1 MSLDPYFYILTLCRG
16 DIFCLLPMKTSII
29 ISLWYL
35 NILRSSQSL
44 FVEDLLKI
52 VNNIEHHS
60 ISEKKEKIRRSFVR
74 VYDSL
79 IWLVSLSHCVIKYL
93 WKLES
98 VKKTFMHICREN
110 SQDSHEAYLCVWW
123 FESDS
128 RYLDLCTVREYS
140 TCHNTVSA

>member
-1 MSLDPYFYILTLCRG
+1 MISCVLYRPLTLYAIYLFTELESHNLSFFSFLQNMSLDPYFYILTLCRG

-60 ISEKKEKIRRSFVR
+60 ISEKKKIRRSFVR

-98 VKKTFMHICREN
+98 VKNFY
-110 SQDSHEAYLCVWW
+110 A
-123 FESDS
+123 
-128 RYLDLCTVREYS
+128 
-140 TCHNTVSA
+140 